1 MLKDDL
7 PPRIKDFWY
16 TYLFFVDSLKGLF
29 LIMSQLGGVCSRCTW
44 KPEEGGVIIVSC
56 LMWCWGQ
63 SSGPLG
69 EKSMLLT
76 AQAYLLLYKEII
88 FKGWDYNSVIRQ
100 LSQMSETQ
108 VSSISQHCKKS
119 NKISKTPRILF
130 FTIITVYVWVFFLH
144 VSLCTVYVPSTQEV
158 QKRVLDLLEM
168 KL

>member
-1 MLKDDL
+1 
-7 PPRIKDFWY
+7 
-16 TYLFFVDSLKGLF
+16 
-29 LIMSQLGGVCSRCTW
+29 
-44 KPEEGGVIIVSC
+44 
-56 LMWCWGQ
+56 
-63 SSGPLG
+63 
-69 EKSMLLT
+69 MLLT

-88 FKGWDYNSVIRQ
+88 FKGWDYSSVIRQ